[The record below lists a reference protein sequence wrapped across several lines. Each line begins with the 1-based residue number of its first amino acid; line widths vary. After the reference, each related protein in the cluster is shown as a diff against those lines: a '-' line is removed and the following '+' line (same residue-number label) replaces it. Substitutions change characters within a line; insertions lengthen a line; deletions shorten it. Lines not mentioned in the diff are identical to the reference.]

1 MQFEQFNLDPRLMG
15 AIRKA
20 GYETPTPIQ
29 EAAIPAAL
37 RGRDLIGTAQTGT
50 GKTAAF
56 VLPILNKLLDGPR
69 GMPRGPSS
77 NLFKMG
83 KTNAAVLPVP
93 VWAVPITSRPLTA
106 AGMAASCIGV
116 GAS

>member
-1 MQFEQFNLDPRLMG
+1 MKFEQFELDPRLMAG
-15 AIRKA
+15 IKRA

-56 VLPILNKLLDGPR
+56 VLPD
-69 GMPRGPSS
+69 SAQ
-77 NLFKMG
+77 
-83 KTNAAVLPVP
+83 AAERS
-93 VWAVPITSRPLTA
+93 ARH
-106 AGMAASCIGV
+106 GRRH
-116 GAS
+116 